1 MNERAVRS
9 GRRRPERALD
19 KLRRTFPSVEKLRRG
34 MAYVGGSPDF
44 DERTGVR
51 RGAGAGDQRS
61 NHVERE

>member
-1 MNERAVRS
+1 MTERAVRS

-19 KLRRTFPSVEKLRRG
+19 RLRRTVPGVEKLRRG
-34 MAYVGGSPDF
+34 LAYVGGSPDF

-51 RGAGAGDQRS
+51 RGAGTDDERR